1 MSCSRAA
8 LTETNETRD
17 RPDPDDLA
25 AFPAVSFR
33 DVLIGLYRGPGARF
47 AAGIFMR
54 RQCTTPWAVPDVF
67 PGIVRKP
74 ARAPVL
80 QGCLNPGTIP
90 GGCSSQP
97 TYPRKRKPL

>member
-17 RPDPDDLA
+17 RTDPDDLA

-33 DVLIGLYRGPGARF
+33 DVMIDLCQDPVARF

-54 RQCTTPWAVPDVF
+54 R
-67 PGIVRKP
+67 
-74 ARAPVL
+74 
-80 QGCLNPGTIP
+80 
-90 GGCSSQP
+90 
-97 TYPRKRKPL
+97 